1 MNRKDLRTDLA
12 AHVKQYPSSA
22 KAQAV
27 AKHGME
33 TAVDREIMFDLMDG
47 LNQMKL
53 TNYPKHPELK
63 ALLMN
68 ARESTKIALDALQEQ
83 FWS

>member
-1 MNRKDLRTDLA
+1 MNRKELRADLA
-12 AHVKQYPSSA
+12 AHVKEYPASA
-22 KAQAV
+22 KAKAV
-27 AKHGME
+27 TKHGME

-63 ALLMN
+63 ALLVS
-68 ARESTKIALDALQEQ
+68 ARDAAKTALDALQKE